1 MKKIVLFAV
10 LLTSILFSQT
20 KLDSSAIPLKGKFAV
35 SFSVSDLVDFSSLDG
50 AFISGQYN
58 FTNNSA
64 VRFGFGMNND
74 NLDMDGS
81 DFLGDS
87 LISSKTGLTDFYSW
101 TLNLFYQYRFAAND
115 DLNLFFASGIYYSY
129 GESTTEYTQN
139 TTETQAT
146 RTKNDIGIP
155 VILGVEWFVRNNI
168 SLFAEYGF
176 DLEYTYDKRT
186 TESICCDSDPN
197 IGEETQID
205 RSVSARNVRLGISFF
220 F

>member
-1 MKKIVLFAV
+1 MKKIVLFAI

-20 KLDSSAIPLKGKFAV
+20 KPDSSAIPLKGKFAV

-64 VRFGFGMNND
+64 VRFGFGMSEG
-74 NLDMDGS
+74 NLDLETAYFTD
-81 DFLGDS
+81 DS
-87 LISSKTGLTDFYSW
+87 LTSFKADSKDSYVW

-115 DLNLFFASGIYYSY
+115 NLNLFFASGVYYSY
-129 GESTTEYTQN
+129 GESTNEYTQYN
-139 TTETQAT
+139 KDT
-146 RTKNDIGIP
+146 RTMNDIGVP
-155 VILGVEWFVRNNI
+155 VILGVEWFVRSNI

-176 DLEYTYDKRT
+176 DMKYEYDKRT
-186 TESICCDSDPN
+186 VESNDNVTYITEI
-197 IGEETQID
+197 TQID
-205 RSVSARNVRLGISFF
+205 RSVSARSVRLGISFF